1 MAAVDFSSAIL
12 KDGIPVNA
20 LVVGPYTVSAY
31 KHWLVFEKDD
41 ASLWVTAEED
51 VRHLLPDARNVRTV
65 PLVGA
70 KDIIRQRQKALDW
83 AVKPFAGFRLVSRKT
98 GKETDVR
105 RIFQKNPHHIPL
117 PTSREIDVL
126 IFKIADVLVVFFPC
140 NPAWGG
146 ASYAYFL
153 GDNGDL
159 SVIATGYGHYCNPTL
174 HWLNRDL
181 SKSAENELM
190 VGLWATMTNPDRFC
204 ELLVEQVF
212 QNKLHHVDGNL
223 CIGGFKKDSVSDPAI
238 LILYS
243 CLEEKQLA
251 YR

>member
-12 KDGIPVNA
+12 KDGIPVTA

-41 ASLWVTAEED
+41 ASFWVSSEED
-51 VRHLLPDARNVRTV
+51 VRNQLPDATSVRTV
-65 PLVGA
+65 PLVSA
-70 KDIIRQRQKALDW
+70 KDIMCQRQKALDW
-83 AVKPFAGFRLVSRKT
+83 AVKPFAGFSLVSRKT

-117 PTSREIDVL
+117 PASREIL
-126 IFKIADVLVVFFPC
+126 ILTFRIEDVLVVFFPC

-153 GDNGDL
+153 GDNGSL

-174 HWLNRDL
+174 HWLNRGL
-181 SKSAENELM
+181 SESAEDELM
-190 VGLWATMTNPDRFC
+190 LGLWTTMTNPDRFC

-223 CIGGFKKDSVSDPAI
+223 CIGGFEKDSVTDPAI

-243 CLEEKQLA
+243 HLEEKQLA
-251 YR
+251 LR